1 MEERGKLAVQG
12 RFRPEQLV
20 QSNSKFSVDK
30 ARAMQRRLSKEVVRD
45 DRIPEKI
52 RFVAGVD
59 VAYVGKISVGA
70 ATVLSYESLAL
81 IESQVA
87 HVKTQFPYI
96 PTLLSFREIAP
107 TFTAIKQLKTQAD
120 VFLVDGQGIA
130 HPYRLGF
137 ASHLG
142 LMIDKPTIGVAKSI
156 LCGEVKDMT
165 REGWAPLVDR
175 GEIVG
180 AAVTTKVGRRPVY
193 VSIGHKVSLKRAIE
207 IVKRC
212 ARARTR
218 THRIPEPIFTAHKI
232 ANEEKGKYKN
242 R

>member
-1 MEERGKLAVQG
+1 LEEKGKLTNPKG
-12 RFRPEQLV
+12 FEPQLPV
-20 QSNSKFSVDK
+20 QSDSKFSVAK
-30 ARAMQRRLSKEVVRD
+30 AHAMQMRLAKQVIRE
-45 DRIPEKI
+45 DRVPEKI

-59 VAYVGKISVGA
+59 VAYVGEISIGV
-70 ATVLSYESLAL
+70 ATALDYDSLAL

-96 PTLLSFREIAP
+96 PTLLSFREISP
-107 TFTAIKQLKTQAD
+107 TLSAVEKLETQPD
-120 VFLVDGQGIA
+120 IVLVDGQGIA

-156 LCGEVKDMT
+156 LCGKAENMNDKEWT
-165 REGWAPLVDR
+165 PLIDR

-180 AAVTTKVGRRPVY
+180 AAVVTKAGQKPIY
-193 VSIGHKVSLKRAIE
+193 VSIGHKVSLERAAE
-207 IVKRC
+207 IVKHCIRS
-212 ARARTR
+212 
-218 THRIPEPIFTAHKI
+218 HRIPEPILTAHKM
-232 ANEEKGKYKN
+232 ANDEKRKHRKS